1 MTWHA
6 YFARLNVDGEL
17 AAIVKQYYGRSED
30 AEFAGAPVFMR
41 HLQSRL
47 PLYKKWFEEAAQQS
61 SQDWRLLAA
70 IGYQESKWNPSAAS
84 ASGAQG
90 SDATDGA

>member
-1 MTWHA
+1 VRDVSKLFRA
-6 YFARLNVDGEL
+6 PQADGEL
-17 AAIVKQYYGRSED
+17 AAIVKRYYGRSED
-30 AEFAGAPVFMR
+30 LEFVGARGFMR

-47 PLYKKWFEEAAQQS
+47 PLYKKWFEEAAEQS

-84 ASGAQG
+84 ASGAKG
-90 SDATDGA
+90 